1 MCLSGS
7 ELARIDMRPDTTGQG
22 GLGGDIVQLVF
33 AVAQVRPAQAPR
45 FGAGDDTAYLTGV
58 VWRLEGAE
66 AAMPVPAGLTGR
78 LGACELS
85 VQGQAFK
92 GHTGVPSTLPGPLT
106 LTLCSALG
114 EAWTVQA
121 QALVV
126 QWDGAG
132 AALPS
137 LAC

>member
-1 MCLSGS
+1 MSLSGS
-7 ELARIDMRPDTTGQG
+7 ELARIIREGH
-22 GLGGDIVQLVF
+22 DIVLTF
-33 AVAQVRPAQAPR
+33 AVAQVRPAQAPH

-58 VWRLEGAE
+58 VWRLEEAE
-66 AAMPVPAGLTGR
+66 AATPVPAALTGR
-78 LGACELS
+78 LGNCELS
-85 VQGQAFK
+85 VRGQDQSQGQGEGLK
-92 GHTGVPSTLPGPLT
+92 GHTVVPSTLPGPLT

-121 QALVV
+121 QDLVV

>member
-1 MCLSGS
+1 MSLSGS
-7 ELARIDMRPDTTGQG
+7 ELARIIREGH
-22 GLGGDIVQLVF
+22 DIVLTF
-33 AVAQVRPAQAPR
+33 AVAQVRPAQAPH

-58 VWRLEGAE
+58 VWRLEEAE
-66 AAMPVPAGLTGR
+66 AATPVPAALTGR
-78 LGACELS
+78 LGNCELS
-85 VQGQAFK
+85 VRGQDQSQGEGLK
-92 GHTGVPSTLPGPLT
+92 GHTVVPSTLPGPLT

-114 EAWTVQA
+114 DAWTVQA
-121 QALVV
+121 QALIV

>member
-1 MCLSGS
+1 MSLSGS
-7 ELARIDMRPDTTGQG
+7 ELARIIREGH
-22 GLGGDIVQLVF
+22 DIVLTF

-66 AAMPVPAGLTGR
+66 AATPVPAGLTGR

-85 VQGQAFK
+85 VRGQGPGQGQNFMA
-92 GHTGVPSTLPGPLT
+92 HTGVPSTLPGPLT

-137 LAC
+137 MAC